1 MGVIYNQTDPNV
13 VTVYVYPQGTTVY
26 VYGWAYSAEQDEDG
40 VVTVFNGRVF
50 AYQVQFSN
58 SMSASGFS
66 SKLMDSIY
74 QRQDDL
80 ASGKVTYEDINEDYL
95 VPPGK
100 IEEVAQEYGGT
111 ISDYLN
117 YKLAENQIYNGFQD
131 FANAIGLTLRDFNEE
146 WGFQIFLHFYSPT
159 MITR

>member
-1 MGVIYNQTDPNV
+1 VNQTTNQLIMGVIYNQTDPNV

-26 VYGWAYSAEQDEDG
+26 VYGWTYSAEEDEDG

-50 AYQVQFSN
+50 ANQVQLSN

-80 ASGKVTYEDINEDYL
+80 ASGKVAYEDIHEDYL
-95 VPPGK
+95 VHRVK
-100 IEEVAQEYGGT
+100 
-111 ISDYLN
+111 S
-117 YKLAENQIYNGFQD
+117 KK
-131 FANAIGLTLRDFNEE
+131 
-146 WGFQIFLHFYSPT
+146 
-159 MITR
+159 